1 MSGSDSNGNTQP
13 FCGSCMLPGAAGL
26 TNSPLQWLLLMSPS
40 VRCGRRDH
48 QGPKTCL
55 PGGRIRPGH
64 SGRQRDR
71 MARDKTQ
78 RPVSALSWG
87 EPRQRSASAGPG
99 RAPGQGPGKARP
111 GHAASGLRH
120 RAGAARRPFGGEG
133 RREAFEAV
141 GSFCSRKRCDKP
153 CGGRRSPG
161 DAGCRWPPRRG
172 ARPAR
177 GDTQLCTL
185 LAQWAQPRSESS
197 GLRGSRP
204 PGLGGR
210 PARDLLGDRGCV
222 D

>member
-1 MSGSDSNGNTQP
+1 MEGETIRGPRPASQE
-13 FCGSCMLPGAAGL
+13 AGFARG
-26 TNSPLQWLLLMSPS
+26 TA
-40 VRCGRRDH
+40 
-48 QGPKTCL
+48 
-55 PGGRIRPGH
+55 GGRGTEWQ
-64 SGRQRDR
+64 GT
-71 MARDKTQ
+71 KTQ

-185 LAQWAQPRSESS
+185 LTQWAQPRSESS

-204 PGLGGR
+204 PGLGGC